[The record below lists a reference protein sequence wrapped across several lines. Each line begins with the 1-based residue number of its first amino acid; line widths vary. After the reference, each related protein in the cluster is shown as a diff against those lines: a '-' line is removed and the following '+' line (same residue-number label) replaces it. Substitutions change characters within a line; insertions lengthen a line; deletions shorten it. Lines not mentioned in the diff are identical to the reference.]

1 MRYRGINNDGEPL
14 SSSYVFSEHHE
25 NGAPDPFALDCS
37 DLPSLTR
44 QEWADECDI
53 NMLMERYEKS
63 GVISHVN
70 QRTPQ
75 YLDLGDV
82 PDLQTAHHII
92 QNATAEFMA
101 LPANVRREFDNDPM
115 KFIKFADDPANIDRM
130 RDLGLAAPLPKAEPA
145 PASDAPAKPAASDA
159 GAASSPAS

>member
-1 MRYRGINNDGEPL
+1 MLYRGTNADGEPL
-14 SSSYVFSEHHE
+14 SSSYVYSEHHE
-25 NGAPDPFALDCS
+25 TGADCPFSLDCS

-44 QEWADECDI
+44 QEFAAECDI
-53 NMLMERYEKS
+53 NILMERYEKS

-101 LPANVRREFDNDPM
+101 LPASVRREFDNDPM
-115 KFIKFADDPANIDRM
+115 QFLKFADDPANIDRM
-130 RDLGLAAPLPKAEPA
+130 RALGLAAPLPEAKPA
-145 PASDAPAKPAASDA
+145 PASDAPAKPGASDA
-159 GAASSPAS
+159 GAAPAPAS